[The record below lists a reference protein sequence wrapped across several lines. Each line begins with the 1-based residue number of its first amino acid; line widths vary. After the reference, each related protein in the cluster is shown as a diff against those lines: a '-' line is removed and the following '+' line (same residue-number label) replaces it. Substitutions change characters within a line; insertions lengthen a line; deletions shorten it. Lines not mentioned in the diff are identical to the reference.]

1 MPEHIKYEDED
12 LFNAETHHESSD
24 VPVAGLLWFIVVFV
38 VFLVVGYFV
47 ILGFYNAMV
56 KVEQKR
62 EDPPQTAVARP
73 ATADVPQ
80 NQPLL
85 EPFPLD
91 GKGTAVAPQS
101 NTPVTNLQTLRE
113 SERQVLTSY
122 GWVDKERGIVRMPID
137 KAKSL
142 LAAKLAVQGQL
153 QGQQGAVVAPV
164 LSTSGVPP
172 VVPGSNAAPAGTVP
186 PADTGVAQPATTNTA
201 GGTHQ

>member
-12 LFNAETHHESSD
+12 LFNAETHHEASD
-24 VPVAGLLWFIVVFV
+24 VPVAGLLWFIAVFV
-38 VFLVVGYFV
+38 VLLVVGYFL
-47 ILGFYNAMV
+47 ILGFYNALV

-73 ATADVPQ
+73 ANADVPQ

-85 EPFPLD
+85 EPFPLRD
-91 GKGTAVAPQS
+91 GKGNEALPQT

-113 SERQVLTSY
+113 REKQVLTSY
-122 GWVDKERGIVRMPID
+122 GWVDKQRGIVRMPINN
-137 KAKSL
+137 AKSL

-153 QGQQGAVVAPV
+153 AGTVAAPV
-164 LSTSGVPP
+164 TPSATAPATT
-172 VVPGSNAAPAGTVP
+172 AAPAGTQP
-186 PADTGVAQPATTNTA
+186 PADTGVAPAASTNTA

>member
-62 EDPPQTAVARP
+62 EDPPQSAVARP

-85 EPFPLD
+85 EPFPSRD
-91 GKGTAVAPQS
+91 AKGSEVMPQS
-101 NTPVTNLQTLRE
+101 NTPVINLQTLRE

-122 GWVDKERGIVRMPID
+122 GWVDRERGIVRMPID

-153 QGQQGAVVAPV
+153 QEVVVAPV

-172 VVPGSNAAPAGTVP
+172 VVPGANPSPAGTTP
-186 PADTGVAQPATTNTA
+186 PADTGVPQPATTSTT

>member
-38 VFLVVGYFV
+38 ILMVVGYFV
-47 ILGFYNAMV
+47 ILGFYNALV
-56 KVEQKR
+56 RVEQRR

-73 ATADVPQ
+73 ANADVPQ

-85 EPFPLD
+85 EPFPSVD
-91 GKGTAVAPQS
+91 GKGTAVPPQS
-101 NTPVTNLQTLRE
+101 NTPVTNLQALRE
-113 SERQVLTSY
+113 REEQVLRSY
-122 GWVDKERGIVRMPID
+122 GWVDRQRGIVRMPINN
-137 KAKSL
+137 AKSL
-142 LAAKLAVQGQL
+142 LAARLAVQGQL
-153 QGQQGAVVAPV
+153 QGAAVAPA

-172 VVPGSNAAPAGTVP
+172 VVPGANAAPAGTVP
-186 PADTGVAQPATTNTA
+186 PADTGVPHPAATSTT

>member
-1 MPEHIKYEDED
+1 MPEHIKYEDDD

-24 VPVAGLLWFIVVFV
+24 VPVAGLLWFIAVFV
-38 VFLVVGYFV
+38 VLLVVGYFV
-47 ILGFYNAMV
+47 ILGFYNALV

-85 EPFPLD
+85 EPFPSLD
-91 GKGTAVAPQS
+91 GKGTAVPPQS
-101 NTPVTNLQTLRE
+101 NTPVTNLQALRE
-113 SERQVLTSY
+113 REEQVLTSY
-122 GWVDKERGIVRMPID
+122 GWVDKQRGIVRMPINN
-137 KAKSL
+137 AKSL

-153 QGQQGAVVAPV
+153 QGGVVAPV

-172 VVPGSNAAPAGTVP
+172 VVPGANAAPAGTVP
-186 PADTGVAQPATTNTA
+186 PADTGVPQPATTNTT